1 MAQAQG
7 TSHSNPSANEHAAN
21 GHDPRLYQIASL
33 GALLTYGLFWLHF
46 DISPWQIV
54 VTIGTALFM
63 QYLGTRL
70 AKLPCFDPKSAF
82 ISSLSLCL
90 LLRTDHLAIAA
101 LASLIAIG
109 SKFVFRW
116 NDKHLFNPT
125 NLALAVM
132 IATGLGWISPGQWGQ
147 VAWFGFLIACLG
159 SLVVTRA
166 ARADVTLSFLTFYVG
181 LLIARALRLSDP
193 LTIPWHQLESGA
205 LLIFTF
211 FMISDPK
218 TTPDSRTGRM
228 VYALCVAL
236 AAHYVQFGLFQP
248 NGPLWGLII
257 CTPLVPLL
265 DHLLPDLRY
274 VWATPSRSSAAV
286 SASPRIT
293 GQPPAVTHH
302 RPVPV
307 PIVSPTKEVLMRQ
320 TIVSSLLFTLGLL
333 AWSGEASAF
342 CGFYVGKAD
351 TKLFNKASEVA
362 IARHDNK
369 TVITMANDFKGDVK
383 EFALVVPVPTILEKE
398 QIHVGDPAM
407 LKHLADYS
415 APRLVEY
422 FDENPCLRY
431 ELMERRSMDAMKSMA
446 PAAASAPQRDTALG
460 VTVEAQYT
468 VGEYDILILSAKES
482 HGLETWLLENGYRI
496 PNGASAVLHSYL
508 KQDMKFFVARVNLGE
523 QTKLGLTHL
532 RPLQIA
538 FESPKFMLPI
548 RLGTVNADG
557 AQELFIYFLTKQGRV
572 ETTNYRTVRLPE
584 AQEIPLYVKDKFGDF
599 YRDLFTQQVK
609 RESERGV
616 FMEYAWDMNWCDPCA
631 ANPLSAEELRGLGVF
646 WQDNNGRMSKSIPM
660 AQNVF
665 LTRLHVRYDAAHFP
679 EDLMFQETSDRGN
692 FQARYILRHPW
703 TGTDECAAATAYRQ
717 QLRERYEREAQTLA
731 SLTGWNIGDIRK
743 AMNIAS
749 LTPGEGKKWYQR
761 LWAN

>member
-1 MAQAQG
+1 MEQTHDIAQAK
-7 TSHSNPSANEHAAN
+7 SSANWR
-21 GHDPRLYQIASL
+21 DPRLYQIASL
-33 GALLTYGLFWLHF
+33 ATLLFYGLFWLHF
-46 DISPWQIV
+46 DLSLWQITA
-54 VTIGTALFM
+54 TIGTALLT
-63 QYLGTRL
+63 QYVGTRL
-70 AKLPCFDPKSAF
+70 AKLSFFDPKSAL
-82 ISSLSLCL
+82 ISSLSLCI
-90 LLRTDHLAIAA
+90 LLRADHLAIAV
-101 LASLIAIG
+101 LASVIAIG

-116 NDKHLFNPT
+116 QDKHLFNPT
-125 NLALAVM
+125 NLALAVAL
-132 IATGLGWISPGQWGQ
+132 ATGLGWISPGQWGQ

-166 ARADVTLSFLTFYVG
+166 ARADVTLAFLAFYLG
-181 LLIARALRLSDP
+181 LLYVRALWLGDP
-193 LTIPWHQLESGA
+193 LAIPFHQVESGA
-205 LLIFTF
+205 LLIFAF

-218 TTPDSRTGRM
+218 TTPDSRTGRI

-236 AAHYVQFGLFQP
+236 AALYVQFGLFRP
-248 NGPLWGLII
+248 NGPLWGLIA
-257 CTPLVPLL
+257 CTPLVPLI
-265 DHLLPDLRY
+265 DHLLPAVRY
-274 VWATPSRSSAAV
+274 AWANSSTD
-286 SASPRIT
+286 R
-293 GQPPAVTHH
+293 AVTRHQS
-302 RPVPV
+302 VPV
-307 PIVSPTKEVLMRQ
+307 PLVSSTKEVLMRS
-320 TIVSSLLFTLGLL
+320 TIVPSLLFALVLL

-351 TKLFNKASEVA
+351 TQLFNKASEVA
-362 IARHDNK
+362 IARHENR
-369 TVITMANDFKGDVK
+369 TVITMANDFRGDVK

-398 QIHVGDPAM
+398 QIHVGNPAV

-422 FDENPCLRY
+422 FDENPCLHY
-431 ELMERRSMDAMKSMA
+431 ELTERRSMDAMKRMA
-446 PAAASAPQRDTALG
+446 PASAPARERDKALG

-482 HGLETWLLENGYRI
+482 NGLESWLTENGYRI
-496 PNGASAVLHSYL
+496 PNGASAVLNSYL
-508 KQDMKFFVARVNLGE
+508 KQGMKFFVAKVNLGE

-538 FESPKFMLPI
+538 FESRKFMLPI

-609 RESERGV
+609 RESERGL

-631 ANPLSAEELRGLGVF
+631 ANPLTADELRSLGVF
-646 WQDNNGRMSKSIPM
+646 WQDGTGRTGKSLPM

-665 LTRLHVRYDAAHFP
+665 LTRLHVRYDAVHFP
-679 EDLMFQETSDRGN
+679 EDLMFQETSDHSN

-703 TGTDECAAATAYRQ
+703 TGTDECAAATAYRH

-743 AMNIAS
+743 MMNIAS
-749 LTPGEGKKWYQR
+749 VPAGEEKKWYQR
-761 LWAN
+761 LWTN

>member
-1 MAQAQG
+1 MR
-7 TSHSNPSANEHAAN
+7 
-21 GHDPRLYQIASL
+21 RLLIPTFTFL
-33 GALLTYGLFWLHF
+33 IGLF
-46 DISPWQIV
+46 I
-54 VTIGTALFM
+54 
-63 QYLGTRL
+63 
-70 AKLPCFDPKSAF
+70 
-82 ISSLSLCL
+82 
-90 LLRTDHLAIAA
+90 
-101 LASLIAIG
+101 
-109 SKFVFRW
+109 W
-116 NDKHLFNPT
+116 NSN
-125 NLALAVM
+125 
-132 IATGLGWISPGQWGQ
+132 
-147 VAWFGFLIACLG
+147 
-159 SLVVTRA
+159 
-166 ARADVTLSFLTFYVG
+166 
-181 LLIARALRLSDP
+181 
-193 LTIPWHQLESGA
+193 
-205 LLIFTF
+205 
-211 FMISDPK
+211 
-218 TTPDSRTGRM
+218 
-228 VYALCVAL
+228 
-236 AAHYVQFGLFQP
+236 
-248 NGPLWGLII
+248 
-257 CTPLVPLL
+257 
-265 DHLLPDLRY
+265 
-274 VWATPSRSSAAV
+274 
-286 SASPRIT
+286 
-293 GQPPAVTHH
+293 
-302 RPVPV
+302 
-307 PIVSPTKEVLMRQ
+307 
-320 TIVSSLLFTLGLL
+320 
-333 AWSGEASAF
+333 ASAF

-369 TVITMANDFKGDVK
+369 TVITMANDFKGEVK
-383 EFALVVPVPTILEKE
+383 EFAMVVPVPTVLEKE
-398 QIHVGDPAM
+398 QIHIGDPAV

-422 FDENPCLRY
+422 FDENPCHVMLY
-431 ELMERRSMDAMKSMA
+431 ERRSMDALKSM
-446 PAAASAPQRDTALG
+446 PQAASARPERERALG

-482 HGLETWLLENGYRI
+482 HGLETWLSENGYKI

-508 KQDMKFFVARVNLGE
+508 KQNMKFFVAKVNLAE
-523 QTKLGLTHL
+523 QTKLGFTHL

-646 WQDNNGRMSKSIPM
+646 WQDNQTVMPRGKGFMPQPQ

-679 EDLMFQETSDRGN
+679 EDLMFQETSDRSN

-703 TGTDECAAATAYRQ
+703 TGTDECPAATAYRQ

-731 SLTGWNIGDIRK
+731 TLTGWNIGEIRK
-743 AMNIAS
+743 SMDIAALPTS
-749 LTPGEGKKWYQR
+749 DNKKWYQQ
-761 LWAN
+761 LWVN